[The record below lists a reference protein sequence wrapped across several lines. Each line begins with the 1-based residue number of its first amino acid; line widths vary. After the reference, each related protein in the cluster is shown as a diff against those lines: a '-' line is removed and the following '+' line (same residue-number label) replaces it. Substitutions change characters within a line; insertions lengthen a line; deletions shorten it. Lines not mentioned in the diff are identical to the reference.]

1 MNGSKRARNPP
12 LFTSP
17 VHQKVVVVGDG
28 GGGDGGEQ
36 RDWVC
41 NGEAI
46 CRVGIECCFECKGQ
60 RERTQGFGFA
70 KKPRTQQPCVSFNE
84 IHENSVENAE
94 SVIKTNFYGSKML
107 TQALLPLFRPSSP
120 ISFSS
125 CRILNISSRLG
136 SINELRNP
144 KLKEMLQSEKLTM
157 DEVEGMVGLFLENV
171 KDGTWK
177 TQGWPE
183 IWPDYAVS
191 KMALNGYSRVLAKL
205 YKDKGLCVNCF
216 CPGFTQT
223 SMTGGKGTH
232 TADDAAA
239 VAAGLALIPAKD
251 MQTGRFGVTE
261 VYILG
266 GFAFN
271 MAGLLGFSSLA
282 PTTKNIVVA
291 GGLTAFV
298 FGVYYYTM
306 RAVGG
311 TDELQVAI
319 DKFEGQKG
327 KREDEASLSSKS

>member
-1 MNGSKRARNPP
+1 MEVKGQEILLSSPP
-12 LFTSP
+12 LSTRRWWSSET
-17 VHQKVVVVGDG
+17 VAVVTGA
-28 GGGDGGEQ
+28 
-36 RDWVC
+36 
-41 NGEAI
+41 NK
-46 CRVGIECCFECKGQ
+46 GI
-60 RERTQGFGFA
+60 GFA
-70 KKPRTQQPCVSFNE
+70 MVKRFAELGLSVVLSARDKERGHRALDLLRSQGLNNHVHFFQLDISNPSSITTFASWFKHNFQALDILVNNAGVSFNE

-251 MQTGRFGVTE
+251 MQTGRF
-261 VYILG
+261 Y
-266 GFAFN
+266 
-271 MAGLLGFSSLA
+271 LGFHR
-282 PTTKNIVVA
+282 PGKNI
-291 GGLTAFV
+291 TN
-298 FGVYYYTM
+298 
-306 RAVGG
+306 
-311 TDELQVAI
+311 
-319 DKFEGQKG
+319 
-327 KREDEASLSSKS
+327 SKL